1 MQRLVFAVSL
11 IALGAASACSSASS
25 DASNAPPT
33 GAPSTSRPDG
43 GATENDGGGGGGG
56 GGGSSTPPPDA
67 APVITYARQT
77 ISFDDV
83 AEGTTILA
91 QYAKWATFSSDPGCA
106 CSTTGSAG
114 LAASSPSY
122 LWTYYSCANGDA
134 AAMNVAFTKPVR
146 ALRFKLV
153 GVNGSG
159 KVATARLLNRD
170 GTKTTKDAI
179 GKGDYATPVVVD
191 LADATDITRLE
202 IVDVNDAY
210 GLGLDDLEFDFPE

>member
-25 DASNAPPT
+25 DASNDPPT

-56 GGGSSTPPPDA
+56 SSTSPPDA

-159 KVATARLLNRD
+159 KVATARLLHRD